1 MNKLCKFLIS
11 MSILY
16 SGLYSYAVVTSLL
29 FFLTCL
35 LITGSIYAL
44 GGYNSSWLNS
54 AERFDPR
61 EGRWYRIRPMLSP
74 RSSYGLSVMGSCLYV
89 VGGFNGLRNLNS
101 AESYDTKAG
110 KWMAAPPLQNTRY
123 GLALATLVT

>member
-1 MNKLCKFLIS
+1 
-11 MSILY
+11 
-16 SGLYSYAVVTSLL
+16 
-29 FFLTCL
+29 
-35 LITGSIYAL
+35 
-44 GGYNSSWLNS
+44 
-54 AERFDPR
+54 
-61 EGRWYRIRPMLSP
+61 
-74 RSSYGLSVMGSCLYV
+74 MGNCLYV

>member
-1 MNKLCKFLIS
+1 

-29 FFLTCL
+29 FFLTYL

-44 GGYNSSWLNS
+44 GGYNSSWLNT